1 TYHVDHMS
9 FFSHHTATTDIYT
22 LSLHD
27 ALPILVV
34 GSPGRADGRA
44 RARVSRNALGRR
56 GFSADHSRRGGGRPR
71 ARRPARPAAEP
82 AAYDR
87 SARISAGHLRVGNAG
102 GSVGEVS

>member
-1 TYHVDHMS
+1 MLITWFLLLFVAHVPSGTIHLLYAARM
-9 FFSHHTATTDIYT
+9 
-22 LSLHD
+22 
-27 ALPILVV
+27 VV

-56 GFSADHSRRGGGRPR
+56 GFSADHSRGGGDRPR
-71 ARRPARPAAEP
+71 AWRPARSAAEP

-102 GSVGEVS
+102 RSLAG